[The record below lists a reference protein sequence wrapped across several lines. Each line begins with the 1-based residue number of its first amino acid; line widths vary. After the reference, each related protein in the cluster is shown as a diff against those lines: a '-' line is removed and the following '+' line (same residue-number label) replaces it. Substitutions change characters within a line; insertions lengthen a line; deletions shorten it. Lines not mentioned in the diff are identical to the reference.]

1 MLLVVIAWVA
11 YFWFSFQVITRK
23 LQIADF
29 TTSIVI
35 IGAGFFLMLYLSV
48 NHLLDLRRRRPAVDP
63 QPVDDSGSFT
73 FRAAGT
79 TFDNDDGTSRQ
90 DILRHLKFGDPPWAD
105 DPEDLSGAL
114 EETTHD
120 GRPAVAVLVN
130 GYQIGFVP
138 KNSIPQV
145 QEALASVATC
155 YVSDVRIIGGGTGDD
170 GRRLSYGCEITLVY

>member
-1 MLLVVIAWVA
+1 MLLVVVAWIA

-29 TTSIVI
+29 TTSIII

-48 NHLLDLRRRRPAVDP
+48 NHLLDLRRRRPAADP

-73 FRAAGT
+73 FRNDGT
-79 TFDNDDGTSRQ
+79 SFANDDGSSRQ
-90 DILRHLKFGDPPWAD
+90 DILRHLKFGDPPWAV
-105 DPEDLSGAL
+105 DPDDLSVEL
-114 EETTHD
+114 QELSYD
-120 GRPAVAVLVN
+120 GQPAIAVLVN
-130 GYQIGFVP
+130 GYQVGFVP
-138 KNSIPQV
+138 KNIIPQV

-170 GRRLSYGCEITLVY
+170 GRRLSYGCEITLSY